1 MDGAAILGR
10 FLAAD
15 RFATIQGHGH
25 EVGGPIG
32 KAQTDAGCLRLHHG
46 TGPVAHRMKNVLAGD
61 AQAGS
66 VIVGAEVGGDAF
78 SARRLNQ
85 GRKHEQGL
93 RGFDHDLHVC
103 DAVIVQKVGK
113 RGDLFDHGDLGKHDR
128 EIGRNPAKALAEP
141 GESSQATLGGW
152 LVEGLNADASEGR
165 ERAALKRRG
174 HLIRAAVGGG
184 VFFGIASDAVAVFE
198 IDVKILHRFAAQ
210 LVNDAIVNGVGQGI
224 GHAGCERE
232 RGGIGRV
239 IGEGAFGQAS
249 HGGADVAFKEVR
261 STDHHVDRLARA
273 GFAGMGARKLTIGGS
288 QRVGK
293 SHLCI
298 IAVRWRKKGQ
308 TALSTN

>member
-93 RGFDHDLHVC
+93 RGFDHDLLDVR

-128 EIGRNPAKALAEP
+128 EIGRNPARRSQNRARVRRLRSADGSSRGLMRMPVKAWSAP
-141 GESSQATLGGW
+141 PS
-152 LVEGLNADASEGR
+152 
-165 ERAALKRRG
+165 
-174 HLIRAAVGGG
+174 
-184 VFFGIASDAVAVFE
+184 SDADISSAQ
-198 IDVKILHRFAAQ
+198 RSAA
-210 LVNDAIVNGVGQGI
+210 
-224 GHAGCERE
+224 
-232 RGGIGRV
+232 
-239 IGEGAFGQAS
+239 AS
-249 HGGADVAFKEVR
+249 SSA
-261 STDHHVDRLARA
+261 SL
-273 GFAGMGARKLTIGGS
+273 LTP
-288 QRVGK
+288 
-293 SHLCI
+293 
-298 IAVRWRKKGQ
+298 
-308 TALSTN
+308 